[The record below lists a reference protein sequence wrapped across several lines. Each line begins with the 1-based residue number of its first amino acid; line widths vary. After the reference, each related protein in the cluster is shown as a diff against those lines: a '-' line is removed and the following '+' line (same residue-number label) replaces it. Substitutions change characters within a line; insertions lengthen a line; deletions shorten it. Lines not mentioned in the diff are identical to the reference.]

1 MAQRSSRALCGQLTP
16 LHRRAVEQGDRCAG
30 QGVYQ
35 LGSGWKQMPH
45 PDQHHV
51 RGVWGRDSARRCR
64 QVQGGHGDKAELQ
77 VQTG

>member
-51 RGVWGRDSARRCR
+51 RGV
-64 QVQGGHGDKAELQ
+64 
-77 VQTG
+77 